1 MEPLMKFLNRSLI
14 RSFLWLGFFALILVS
29 WTYLFSMTKM
39 AGLDLAGPTVGMSM
53 MESMKFSSLFWMW
66 SVMMIAMMF
75 PTMVPTLRSYQD
87 LIKSANGS
95 LIGWIGVL
103 LGYLVVWLCFSGII
117 SGIQIGLTSI
127 GFMNSL
133 GVLKSNRLA
142 SILLIVVG
150 LFQFTSLKDYCH
162 GVCHSPMS
170 YFLSHWRL
178 GGLGGVRMGIGL
190 GVFCVGCCWGFM
202 LLGFVC
208 GFMNILWMGLAT
220 FAMVVEKLPQ
230 LGRFIKKPLGGLL
243 ILLGGFLA
251 LNNFNLIG

>member
-1 MEPLMKFLNRSLI
+1 MEPLMKFFNRALMT
-14 RSFLWLGFFALILVS
+14 SFLWLSFFALILMS
-29 WTYLFSMTKM
+29 WMYLFSMTKM
-39 AGLDLAGPTVGMSM
+39 AGLDLAGRTVGMSM
-53 MESMKFSSLFWMW
+53 MEAMKFSSLFLMW

-103 LGYLVVWLCFSGII
+103 AGYLVVWLCFSGMI
-117 SGIQIGLTSI
+117 SAVQIGLTSI
-127 GFMNSL
+127 GFMNML
-133 GVLKSNRLA
+133 GVLRSNLVA
-142 SILLIVVG
+142 SILLIMVG
-150 LFQFTSLKDYCH
+150 LFQFTRLKDYCH

-170 YFLSHWRL
+170 YFLSHWRM
-178 GGLGGVRMGIGL
+178 GGLGGLRMGIGL

-202 LLGFVC
+202 LLGFVG

-230 LGRFIKKPLGGLL
+230 LGRFVKKPLGGFL

-251 LNNFNLIG
+251 LNNLNLIG